1 LSEDNRHSHAGYDGN
16 LHDLVLFDRALKNLK
31 SQLIKKIQ
39 KRSHE
44 ARLHTPCLII
54 LNIPR
59 SRCLIM
65 KISHL
70 SAFTLLVVFFF
81 TSPVCAL
88 INTIPV
94 GGTVFIG
101 EQGLDVSGGVAP
113 APIDIGWWA
122 SGAAIATSSPDYQM
136 SIPDSSNFF
145 VSPTEFSSRTGTW
158 YRLPAKTV
166 IFNVAD
172 PQLAIRV
179 EDTSVSVDVTD
190 KWVPTDDQIR
200 FRIEHNLGSIAQ
212 RAGQTSTP
220 ITIKVQAPDG
230 GIYSSLVNKA
240 GTATSIVNIPV
251 TTTPFYTDSIW
262 DTGQRSIYMPG
273 TYSIWAECNV
283 NSMKDNYN
291 FAGKS
296 VSQKSTLLNQD
307 QNPLIGGK
315 HQTSTTVP
323 VTTKVV
329 TTIQSPTPTITS
341 VPTTAKPVIVETTQI
356 PTIPSTPVSIVTG
369 TQALPATTKSPGF
382 TGILTG
388 LAALISLIVY
398 IRKN

>member
-1 LSEDNRHSHAGYDGN
+1 
-16 LHDLVLFDRALKNLK
+16 
-31 SQLIKKIQ
+31 
-39 KRSHE
+39 
-44 ARLHTPCLII
+44 
-54 LNIPR
+54 
-59 SRCLIM
+59 M

-70 SAFTLLVVFFF
+70 IAFTLLVVFFF
-81 TSPVCAL
+81 TGPVCAL

-101 EQGLDVSGGVAP
+101 EQGLDVSGGAAP

-136 SIPDSSNFF
+136 SISNPTNFF

-158 YRLPAKTV
+158 YQLPAKTV

-172 PQLAIRV
+172 PKLALRI

-240 GTATSIVNIPV
+240 GTSTSIVDIPV

-273 TYSIWAECNV
+273 TYTIWAECNV

-315 HQTSTTVP
+315 YPTSTTIP

-329 TTIQSPTPTITS
+329 TTVQSPKPTITS
-341 VPTTAKPVIVETTQI
+341 VPTSAKPVIVETTQV
-356 PTIPSTPVSIVTG
+356 PTIQTTPVPIITVTP
-369 TQALPATTKSPGF
+369 ALPATTKSPGF
-382 TGILTG
+382 TGIITG

>member
-1 LSEDNRHSHAGYDGN
+1 
-16 LHDLVLFDRALKNLK
+16 
-31 SQLIKKIQ
+31 
-39 KRSHE
+39 
-44 ARLHTPCLII
+44 
-54 LNIPR
+54 
-59 SRCLIM
+59 M
-65 KISHL
+65 KITHL
-70 SAFTLLVVFFF
+70 IAFTLLVVFFF
-81 TSPVCAL
+81 TGPVCAA
-88 INTIPV
+88 INTIPA
-94 GGTVFIG
+94 GGTVFVG
-101 EQGLDVSGGVAP
+101 EQGLDVSGGIAP
-113 APIDIGWWA
+113 APINVGWWA
-122 SGAAIATSSPDYQM
+122 SGAAIATTSPDYQV
-136 SIPDSSNFF
+136 SITDPTNFF

-158 YRLPAKTV
+158 YQLPAKTV
-166 IFNVAD
+166 IFTVAD
-172 PQLAIRV
+172 PRLSLRV

-200 FRIEHNLGSIAQ
+200 FRLEHNLGPIAQ

-230 GIYSSLVNKA
+230 GVYSSLVNKA

-262 DTGQRSIYMPG
+262 DTGQRSLYTPG
-273 TYSIWAECNV
+273 TYTIWAECNV

-315 HQTSTTVP
+315 YPTSTTVP
-323 VTTKVV
+323 VTTKAV
-329 TTIQSPTPTITS
+329 TAIPTPIPTATS
-341 VPTTAKPVIVETTQI
+341 VPTSVKPVIVETTQI
-356 PTIPSTPVSIVTG
+356 PTILTTPLVTAAA
-369 TQALPATTKSPGF
+369 TQALPTTTKAPGF

-398 IRKN
+398 FRKN

>member
-1 LSEDNRHSHAGYDGN
+1 
-16 LHDLVLFDRALKNLK
+16 
-31 SQLIKKIQ
+31 
-39 KRSHE
+39 
-44 ARLHTPCLII
+44 
-54 LNIPR
+54 
-59 SRCLIM
+59 M
-65 KISHL
+65 KIPHL
-70 SAFTLLVVFFF
+70 IAFTLLVMFFF
-81 TSPVCAL
+81 TGPVCAA

-122 SGAAIATSSPDYQM
+122 SGAAIATSSPDKQI
-136 SIPDSSNFF
+136 SIPDPTNFF

-166 IFNVAD
+166 IFNVVE
-172 PQLAIRV
+172 PQLALKV

-200 FRIEHNLGSIAQ
+200 FRLEHNLGSIAQ

-230 GIYSSLVNKA
+230 GVYSSLVNKA

-273 TYSIWAECNV
+273 SYTIWAECNV

-315 HQTSTTVP
+315 YQTSTTVP

-329 TTIQSPTPTITS
+329 TTVQSPIPTITS
-341 VPTTAKPVIVETTQI
+341 VPTSVKPVIAETTQI
-356 PTIPSTPVSIVTG
+356 PTIQTTPPLTITT
-369 TQALPATTKSPGF
+369 TQALPTTTKSPGF
-382 TGILTG
+382 TGVLTG

>member
-1 LSEDNRHSHAGYDGN
+1 MKNNTTH
-16 LHDLVLFDRALKNLK
+16 LF
-31 SQLIKKIQ
+31 
-39 KRSHE
+39 
-44 ARLHTPCLII
+44 
-54 LNIPR
+54 
-59 SRCLIM
+59 
-65 KISHL
+65 
-70 SAFTLLVVFFF
+70 AFILLVVFFL

-94 GGTVFIG
+94 GGTVFVG
-101 EQGLDVSGGVAP
+101 EQGLDVSAAAAAG
-113 APIDIGWWA
+113 PIDIGWWA

-136 SIPDSSNFF
+136 SIPDSTNFY

-158 YRLPAKTV
+158 YLLPAKTV
-166 IFNVAD
+166 IFNVVE
-172 PQLAIRV
+172 PQLALKV

-200 FRIEHNLGSIAQ
+200 FRLEHNLGSIAQ

-230 GIYSSLVNKA
+230 GVYSSLVNKA

-262 DTGQRSIYMPG
+262 DTGQRSIYTPG
-273 TYSIWAECNV
+273 TYTIWAECNV

-315 HQTSTTVP
+315 YPTSTTVP
-323 VTTKVV
+323 VTTRVV
-329 TTIQSPTPTITS
+329 TAIQTPIPTITS
-341 VPTTAKPVIVETTQI
+341 VPTSAKPVIIETSQVPIIQT
-356 PTIPSTPVSIVTG
+356 TPVSIVTG
-369 TQALPATTKSPGF
+369 TQALPSSTKSPGF
-382 TGILTG
+382 TGMLTG
-388 LAALISLIVY
+388 LAALISLIVC